1 MIFCIFFSIVP
12 SEAPQ
17 NVKASARSKNAIT
30 LNWEVRLLLYSL
42 TQFSF
47 SLSCPLT
54 FSSSPLFLQ
63 PPKASGRNGI
73 ITDYTVSY
81 WPSSRGVVVQSSI
94 RNYTLGSNVTTYVLT
109 GLSGSN
115 TYWISIAA
123 HTSAGIGHFS
133 PPINETTDSNSE
145 LIIIIIILHIN

>member
-17 NVKASARSKNAIT
+17 SVKASARSKNAIT
-30 LNWEVRLLLYSL
+30 LNWEVCIVCCYTHS
-42 TQFSF
+42 TF
-47 SLSCPLT
+47 SLSRVPLL
-54 FSSSPLFLQ
+54 SPPLLFLQ

-81 WPSSRGVVVQSSI
+81 WASSRGVVVQSSI
-94 RNYTLGSNVTTYVLT
+94 RNYTLGSNITTYVLT

-123 HTSAGIGHFS
+123 HTSAGIGLFS